1 MQEQFYARLNF
12 EPPYLQA
19 HFSWFMKYKLIS
31 NCFEER
37 GWSWGRTNLF
47 TWKEELIEWCRTLL
61 ANFPLHENVDD
72 VWQ

>member
-1 MQEQFYARLNF
+1 
-12 EPPYLQA
+12 
-19 HFSWFMKYKLIS
+19 MKYKLIS